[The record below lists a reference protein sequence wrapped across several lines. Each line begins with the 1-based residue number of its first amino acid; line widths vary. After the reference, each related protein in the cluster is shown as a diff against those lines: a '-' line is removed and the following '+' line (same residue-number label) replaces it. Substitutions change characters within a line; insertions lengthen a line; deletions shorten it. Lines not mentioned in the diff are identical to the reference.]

1 MSSETAFT
9 AALAQHRAVAIMRAT
24 SRDHA
29 AAAMWAAVEAGFR
42 VLEFTMTTPGAAS
55 LIEEFARDAR
65 LTVGAGTVMDP
76 ESADEAVRA
85 GARFLV
91 SPVIDERVVAR
102 ARALGAAAVPGCF
115 SPTELW
121 RAHAAGAAAQKLF
134 PSPGDIAAFV
144 RSVLGPMPFLNIV
157 PTNGV
162 DAANAAAVLQ
172 AGAVGVGFTTPLF
185 SPALVQAGDLTAI
198 GERAATLL
206 AAVRSA
212 AA

>member
-9 AALAQHRAVAIMRAT
+9 AALAQHRAVAIMRAA

-42 VLEFTMTTPGAAS
+42 VVEFTVTTPGAMS
-55 LIEEFARDAR
+55 LVAEFARDGR

-76 ESADEAVRA
+76 ETAGEAVRA

-91 SPVIDERVVAR
+91 SPVLDERVVAC
-102 ARALGAAAVPGCF
+102 ARALGVAAVPGCF
-115 SPTELW
+115 TPTELW

-134 PSPGDIAAFV
+134 PAPGDVAAFV
-144 RSVLGPMPFLNIV
+144 RSVLGPLPFLTLV

-162 DAANAAAVLQ
+162 DAANAGAVLQ
-172 AGAVGVGFTTPLF
+172 AGAAAVGFTTPLF
-185 SPALVQAGDLTAI
+185 APTLVQAGDLAAI
-198 GERAATLL
+198 GERATALL

>member
-24 SRDHA
+24 SRDRA

-42 VLEFTMTTPGAAS
+42 VLEFTMTTPDVLGLVA
-55 LIEEFARDAR
+55 EFAADAR
-65 LTVGAGTVMDP
+65 LTVGAGTVMDL
-76 ESADEAVRA
+76 EAAEQAVRA

-91 SPVIDERVVAR
+91 SPVLDERVVAR

-115 SPTELW
+115 TPTELW
-121 RAHAAGAAAQKLF
+121 RAHTAGAAAQKLF
-134 PSPGDIAAFV
+134 PSPGDVAAYV
-144 RSVLGPMPFLNIV
+144 RVVRGPMPFLNLL

-172 AGAVGVGFTTPLF
+172 AGAAGVGFTTPLF
-185 SPALVQAGDLTAI
+185 APELMHAADFAAI
-198 GERAATLL
+198 GARATTLL